1 VSTGDEKQHVSFR
14 TPVPAPRP
22 LSVGDANRR
31 ISKIEMRISK
41 IEKMR

>member
-1 VSTGDEKQHVSFR
+1 VSTGDEKQHVGFR
-14 TPVPAPRP
+14 TPVPAPRR

-31 ISKIEMRISK
+31 IREVEMRISK